1 MLDQVKKAEASLREY
16 SEYNEE
22 LESTQARLNHTV
34 SAMKEQWTQEQQM
47 VIDLEK
53 DSKVKDERI
62 NKFEGDAS
70 ANKLLAEQL
79 LKRVQHLEKEN
90 EMQ

>member
-53 DSKVKDERI
+53 DAKVKDERI

>member
-34 SAMKEQWTQEQQM
+34 SAMKEQWTQQQQM

-53 DSKVKDERI
+53 DAKVKDERI